1 MDNFITTQNQNI
13 ERANRKRHVLVEYVL
28 IKDVNDDLETANAL
42 GMLLKDRA
50 VLLNVIP
57 YNPTD
62 VPYDYQTPD
71 LATGEAFVRVTRY
84 VLSFFLC

>member
-1 MDNFITTQNQNI
+1 MDQFIATQNQHI
-13 ERANRKRHVLVEYVL
+13 EKANRKRHVLVEYVL
-28 IKDVNDDLETANAL
+28 IKDVNDDLETARAL
-42 GMLLKDRA
+42 GELLRDRA

-71 LATGEAFVRVTRY
+71 LGTGEAFVGITRY
-84 VLSFFLC
+84 VFL